1 MPIVAEKFTV
11 LPEEFELC
19 RGISQ
24 IIESKFSTFS
34 QEKAHFLLQIVVN
47 QLEAA
52 KVLAPYCGEAS
63 RGTD

>member
-11 LPEEFELC
+11 LPEEFEMC

-24 IIESKFSTFS
+24 IIEAKFSTFS